1 MGFNVCPNLLCSW
14 DDNAHNNSLQLRT
27 NRDNRNNGY
36 NNRNNR
42 NNNGNNRNN
51 NRVRCNTR
59 SHRINQLHED
69 GTYSRGTQDCNQ
81 QSAWR
86 VLSQLPLCL
95 NLFQFIKFFKF
106 KFKFVKFFKLTKS
119 FRATICVLV
128 LCILFLSV
136 IAIIFIIF
144 VLIFIFIFLIFIF
157 LIFVL
162 TKSFRAGIYV
172 LILLFSVIAII
183 FILFLLIFVFL
194 IFILI
199 LLFIFTKHQQL
210 RTTAVLLWVKP
221 KLKSKLWNAGMELA
235 TEFGSLQHGMAGS
248 CFFNI

>member
-51 NRVRCNTR
+51 NRVRCNAR

-95 NLFQFIKFFKF
+95 KLFQLIKFF
-106 KFKFVKFFKLTKS
+106 
-119 FRATICVLV
+119 RA
-128 LCILFLSV
+128 
-136 IAIIFIIF
+136 A
-144 VLIFIFIFLIFIF
+144 
-157 LIFVL
+157 
-162 TKSFRAGIYV
+162 IYV
-172 LILLFSVIAII
+172 LILFFSVIAII
-183 FILFLLIFVFL
+183 FILFVLIFVIL
-194 IFILI
+194 IFILVV
-199 LLFIFTKHQQL
+199 LFIIFTKHQQL
-210 RTTAVLLWVKP
+210 RTTAVLLWVEP
-221 KLKSKLWNAGMELA
+221 KLKSKLWNAGMELS
-235 TEFGSLQHGMAGS
+235 TELRSLQHGMAGT
-248 CFFNI
+248 CFFDL